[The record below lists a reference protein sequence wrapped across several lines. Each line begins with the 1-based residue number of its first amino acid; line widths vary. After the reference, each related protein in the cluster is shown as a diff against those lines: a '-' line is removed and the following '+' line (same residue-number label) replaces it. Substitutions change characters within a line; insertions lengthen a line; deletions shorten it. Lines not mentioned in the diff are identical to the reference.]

1 VHSNAASDS
10 GGGCDGLHEL
20 RRPQCPRGS
29 LPQPCYCHHCRYVYA
44 CMHACMHVCM
54 YACMY
59 IHTYICICV
68 CTYTH
73 THTGYG
79 DLKPQTDR
87 GKLFTVNF
95 VMLSLS
101 AFGFVTS
108 CIADA
113 IFPDSD
119 TSVGFGGTESEWG
132 LSPVDKLLGRSGS
145 KDDFSLSR
153 SRPRRFR
160 LFALVVAIVLVFSFL
175 IMSLEA
181 HMTYVDGKDAMYF
194 DAMYVDGKVEMC
206 PCRW

>member
-1 VHSNAASDS
+1 
-10 GGGCDGLHEL
+10 
-20 RRPQCPRGS
+20 
-29 LPQPCYCHHCRYVYA
+29 
-44 CMHACMHVCM
+44 M
-54 YACMY
+54 YACIY
-59 IHTYICICV
+59 IHTYICIYV
-68 CTYTH
+68 YTYIDRYIH

-87 GKLFTVNF
+87 GKLFTVSF

-153 SRPRRFR
+153 SRPRRLR

-181 HMTYVDGKDAMYF
+181 HMTYVDGKVAMYFDAMYVDGKVAMYFDAMYF
-194 DAMYVDGKVEMC
+194 DAMYVDGKDEMC